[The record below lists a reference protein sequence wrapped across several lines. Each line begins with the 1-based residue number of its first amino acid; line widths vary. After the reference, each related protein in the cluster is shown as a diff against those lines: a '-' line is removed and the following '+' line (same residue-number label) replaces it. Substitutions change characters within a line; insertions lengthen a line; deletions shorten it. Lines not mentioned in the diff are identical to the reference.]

1 MKFRPTA
8 ACILLAALGVSPLVQ
23 AAPQGIKPA
32 HSKAAIV
39 EAAGFASAAG
49 NDYSFLAKSYIDIDG
64 TRAGFVSVESYTPGY
79 SFVTCTGPEFA
90 NAVTMNQSTGAVT
103 VSADIDPSN
112 PNCYA
117 VNYSSGP
124 LTLRISGVP
133 NSDERISESGTG
145 THQNFGTIEKYNF
158 QSDSFSETFT
168 GSTGM
173 YTGVFSGR
181 AASSRSTNRTKA
193 Q

>member
-8 ACILLAALGVSPLVQ
+8 ACILLAALGVSPLVH
-23 AAPQGIKPA
+23 AAPQGVKPT
-32 HSKAAIV
+32 HFKAAIV
-39 EAAGFASAAG
+39 TAAGSASAAEG
-49 NDYSFLAKSYIDIDG
+49 DYSFEAKSYIDIDG
-64 TRAGFVSVESYTPGY
+64 TRAGSVSMESFSAFY

-103 VSADIDPSN
+103 VAADIDPSN

-117 VNYSSGP
+117 VNFSSGP
-124 LTLRISGVP
+124 LKLRISGAA

-145 THQNFGTIEKYNF
+145 TRQSFGTTDKYNF
-158 QSDSFSETFT
+158 QSDTFSETFS

-181 AASSRSTNRTKA
+181 ATSSRSTNRTKV
-193 Q
+193 